1 MGLFNIRR
9 RKKHFKR
16 YREIAQILSRHGLGH
31 LLQILDLTKFLPVRQ
46 KKEMEGKK
54 PRTSPAERFLLALEE
69 LGPTFIK
76 LGQLLSTRADLL
88 PPAYIQQLQ
97 KLQDQLPPFPF
108 DQVAECLERELG
120 RPYGNVFAQFN
131 PVPIAAASIGQV
143 HKATLK
149 TGQEV
154 AVKVKRPGIEKILAT
169 DIEILYDL
177 AGFIDKYGLWK
188 DMYNFREIVR
198 EFEHMLSEETNFILE
213 GQHAQ
218 NFRAHFRNEA
228 TVYVPDIYWPYTTP
242 QILTM
247 EFVNG
252 IKLTNLEEINRQGLN
267 RQLIAHRLINAYF
280 YQIFIHGFFHA
291 DPHPGNLSVLPGER
305 IVFVDFGIVGKL
317 DDETRLKISDFILG
331 LVQKDTAAIIRA
343 ADELGVIP
351 DYINRPLLYHDVDKL
366 REKYYLRSLS
376 EINLAD
382 SINEFMQLAL
392 KYRMRLPSQ
401 LTLLG
406 KALVTVEG
414 VGRQLDPNLQVAE
427 IARPLGARIFRER
440 LSLGNWKKI
449 IRNNLLVY
457 HRLIT
462 NLPQD
467 LTQIIDIAKRG
478 ELEVKIQRQ
487 EQDYILR
494 KLSSLINRL
503 ILSIILAALII
514 AAPLLFEYKVNIYGN
529 HSLAKIGLVFGG
541 ILFLLLLFS
550 LIRNRRRP

>member
-1 MGLFNIRR
+1 MRLFNVRR
-9 RKKHFKR
+9 RKKHLKR
-16 YREIAQILSRHGLGH
+16 YREIAQILSRHGFGH
-31 LLQILDLTKFLPVRQ
+31 LLQILDLTKFLPVRP
-46 KKEMEGKK
+46 KKEGKSK
-54 PRTSPAERFLLALEE
+54 RPRLSPAERLLLALEE

-76 LGQLLSTRADLL
+76 LGQLLSTRTDLL

-108 DQVAECLERELG
+108 DQVADCLEKELG
-120 RPYGNVFAQFN
+120 QPYDNIFTQFS

-143 HKATLK
+143 HKAALK
-149 TGQEV
+149 TGEEV
-154 AVKVKRPGIEKILAT
+154 AVKIKRPGIEKILAT

-177 AGFIDKYGLWK
+177 AGFMDRYGLWK

-218 NFRAHFRNEA
+218 NFRAHFRNDSN
-228 TVYVPDIYWPYTTP
+228 VHIPDIYWPYTTP

-252 IKLTNLEEINRQGLN
+252 IKLTDLEEINRQGLN

-305 IVFVDFGIVGKL
+305 IVFMDFGIVGKL

-331 LVQKDTAAIIRA
+331 LVQKDTAAIMRA

-351 DYINRPLLYHDVDKL
+351 EYINRHLLYHDVDKL
-366 REKYYLRSLS
+366 REKYYTRSLN

-427 IARPLGARIFRER
+427 IARPLGTRLFRER

-449 IRNNLLVY
+449 IRNNLLAY

-467 LTQIIDIAKRG
+467 LTQLIDIAKRG

-514 AAPLLFEYKVNIYGN
+514 ATPLLFEYKISIYGN
-529 HSLAKIGLVFGG
+529 FSLAKTGLVFEG

-550 LIRNRRRP
+550 LIRGRRGP

>member
-1 MGLFNIRR
+1 LELFNVRR
-9 RKKHFKR
+9 RKKHLKR
-16 YREIAQILSRHGLGH
+16 YREIAQTFSRHGLGH
-31 LLQILDLTKFLPVRQ
+31 LLQILDLTKYLPARQ
-46 KKEMEGKK
+46 KKEEESKR
-54 PRTSPAERFLLALEE
+54 PRMSTAERLLLALEE

-97 KLQDQLPPFPF
+97 KLQDQLPSFPF
-108 DQVAECLERELG
+108 DQVADCLEREFG
-120 RPYGNVFAQFN
+120 RPYDNVFAQFN

-154 AVKVKRPGIEKILAT
+154 AVKIKRPGIEKILAT

-177 AGFIDKYGLWK
+177 ASLIDKYGLWK

-218 NFRAHFRNEA
+218 NFRANFRDDP
-228 TVYVPDIYWPYTTP
+228 TVYIPDIYWPYTTP

-252 IKLTNLEEINRQGLN
+252 IKLTNLEEITGQGLN

-280 YQIFIHGFFHA
+280 RQIFIYGFFHA

-305 IVFVDFGIVGKL
+305 IVFMDFGIVGKL
-317 DDETRLKISDFILG
+317 DDETRLKISDFVLG
-331 LVQKDTAAIIRA
+331 LVQRDTAAIIRA

-351 DYINRPLLYHDVDKL
+351 VYVNRHLLYHDIDKL
-366 REKYYLRSLS
+366 REKYYTRSLS
-376 EINLAD
+376 EINLTD
-382 SINEFMQLAL
+382 SINEFMHLAL
-392 KYRMRLPSQ
+392 KYRMHLPSQ

-414 VGRQLDPNLQVAE
+414 VGRQLDPNLQIAE
-427 IARPLGARIFRER
+427 IARPLGARLFRER
-440 LSLGNWKKI
+440 LSLDNWKKI
-449 IRNNLLVY
+449 IKNNFLAY
-457 HRLIT
+457 HRLLT

-467 LTQIIDIAKRG
+467 LTQIINIAKRG

-487 EQDYILR
+487 EQDYVLR
-494 KLSSLINRL
+494 KISSLINRL
-503 ILSIILAALII
+503 ILSILLAALII
-514 AAPLLFEYKVNIYGN
+514 ATPLLFKYKVNIYGSF
-529 HSLAKIGLVFGG
+529 SLARTGLVFGG
-541 ILFLLLLFS
+541 ILILLLLFS
-550 LIRNRRRP
+550 LLRNRRGP

>member
-1 MGLFNIRR
+1 LVLFKIRKQ
-9 RKKHFKR
+9 KKHLKR

-31 LLQILDLTKFLPVRQ
+31 LLQILDLTKFLPVHQ
-46 KKEMEGKK
+46 KKEGENKR
-54 PRTSPAERFLLALEE
+54 PRTSPAERLLLALEE

-97 KLQDQLPPFPF
+97 KLQDQLPSFPF

-120 RPYGNVFAQFN
+120 RPYNNVFTQFN

-177 AGFIDKYGLWK
+177 AGFIDRYGLWK

-218 NFRAHFRNEA
+218 NFRAHFRNDSN
-228 TVYVPDIYWPYTTP
+228 VHIPDIYWPHTTP

-252 IKLTNLEEINRQGLN
+252 IKLTDLEEINRQGLN

-305 IVFVDFGIVGKL
+305 IVFMDFGIVGKL

-351 DYINRPLLYHDVDKL
+351 DYINRYLLYHDVDKL
-366 REKYYLRSLS
+366 REKYYTRSLN

-414 VGRQLDPNLQVAE
+414 VGRQLDPNLQIAE
-427 IARPLGARIFRER
+427 IARPLGARLFRER
-440 LSLGNWKKI
+440 LSLNNWKKI
-449 IRNNLLVY
+449 IRNNLLAY
-457 HRLIT
+457 HQLLT

-467 LTQIIDIAKRG
+467 LTQILNIAKRG
-478 ELEVKIQRQ
+478 GLEVKIQRQ

-494 KLSSLINRL
+494 KINSLINRL

-514 AAPLLFEYKVNIYGN
+514 ALPLLFEFKVSLYGN
-529 HSLAKIGLVFGG
+529 FSLAKIGLVLGG
-541 ILFLLLLFS
+541 IIFLLLLFS
-550 LIRNRRRP
+550 LIHNRRRP